1 MRSDM
6 TQTSTAMRWGAYFT
20 ALSAGLHLLALPVSR
35 FSADA
40 LILLPFALV
49 YAGFAYGLFRG
60 WRWLAYVVFIVLLVG
75 ISLAIARIWANGD
88 VPRWIYMG
96 IAGANIL
103 SVTTLFV
110 ALWKQPDVIT

>member
-1 MRSDM
+1 M

-110 ALWKQPDVIT
+110 ALWKQPDVIA

>member
-1 MRSDM
+1 M

-110 ALWKQPDVIT
+110 ALWKQPDVSVVI

>member
-1 MRSDM
+1 M
-6 TQTSTAMRWGAYFT
+6 TQTSTAMRWGANFT

>member
-1 MRSDM
+1 M

>member
-1 MRSDM
+1 M

-20 ALSAGLHLLALPVSR
+20 ALSAGLHLLALPLSR

>member
-1 MRSDM
+1 
-6 TQTSTAMRWGAYFT
+6 MRWGAYFT

>member
-1 MRSDM
+1 M

-20 ALSAGLHLLALPVSR
+20 ALSAGIHLLALPVSR

>member
-1 MRSDM
+1 
-6 TQTSTAMRWGAYFT
+6 MRWGAYFT

-60 WRWLAYVVFIVLLVG
+60 WRWVAYVVFIVLLVG

>member
-1 MRSDM
+1 M
-6 TQTSTAMRWGAYFT
+6 TQTSTAMRWGANFT
-20 ALSAGLHLLALPVSR
+20 ALSAGFHLLAFPVSG

-75 ISLAIARIWANGD
+75 ISLAIAGIWANGV
-88 VPRWIYMG
+88 VPGWIYMG
-96 IAGANIL
+96 IAGANML
-103 SVTTLFV
+103 SVTALFI
-110 ALWKQPDVIT
+110 ALWKQPDVIA

>member
-1 MRSDM
+1 M

-20 ALSAGLHLLALPVSR
+20 ALSAGLHLLALPLSR

-110 ALWKQPDVIT
+110 ALWKQPDVIA